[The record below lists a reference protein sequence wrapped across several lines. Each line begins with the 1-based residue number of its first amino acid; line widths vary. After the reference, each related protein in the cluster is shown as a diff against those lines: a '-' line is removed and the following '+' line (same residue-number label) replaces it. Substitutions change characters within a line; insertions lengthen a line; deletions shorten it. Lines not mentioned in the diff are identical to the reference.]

1 MADFASYSKH
11 IATATPTG
19 TNKASY
25 TPTNTVLQSCPT
37 VGSDWKAKPSPL
49 PPTPDLD
56 LCGCIY
62 DASGCVPD
70 SSLSTTKLGTLL
82 GTVCGYTDCSGID
95 ANGTTGEYG
104 AYSMCPIKD
113 QLAFVLNKYYE
124 AQNKAQSACAFSGS
138 ASTKATTAATGTC
151 SAQIKE
157 AGSAG
162 TGTVTTEA
170 TATADSS
177 SSSSTSGTSSSGAGP
192 KTVHASVAFG
202 SFEVAA
208 YSGLALF
215 SGLGM
220 LLL

>member
-1 MADFASYSKH
+1 
-11 IATATPTG
+11 
-19 TNKASY
+19 
-25 TPTNTVLQSCPT
+25 
-37 VGSDWKAKPSPL
+37 
-49 PPTPDLD
+49 
-56 LCGCIY
+56 
-62 DASGCVPD
+62 
-70 SSLSTTKLGTLL
+70 L

-104 AYSMCPIKD
+104 AYSMCPVKD
-113 QLAFVLNKYYE
+113 QLAFALNKYYN
-124 AQNKAQSACAFSGS
+124 AQDKAESACTFGGS

-157 AGSAG
+157 AGTAG

-170 TATADSS
+170 TATAGSGSSS
-177 SSSSTSGTSSSGAGP
+177 SSSSTSTSSGAGP
-192 KTVHASVAFG
+192 KTLHASVAFG

-208 YSGLALF
+208 YSALALF